1 MTVSLNPS
9 AEELIQKQLESGAFA
24 NASEAVEAA
33 VWQAFGA
40 EATPELEALLDEA
53 LNHSGRRV
61 PLEELASLHP

>member
-1 MTVSLNPS
+1 L
-9 AEELIQKQLESGAFA
+9 LRKQLQFGAFA
-24 NASEAVEAA
+24 NAAEAVEVA

-61 PLEELASLHP
+61 PIEELLAARP